1 MYIWQPVTIM
11 ILQQNY
17 IQTVVSLPVMNVLEK
32 MQRLYLICF
41 PDIPSRR
48 TLEPSDRGTNLDEKP
63 FPAADRTGSRT
74 CKTGYIRRRSTAKM
88 NSLCDPAIIAALY
101 YASSCGVQIE
111 SAGSGYLL
119 SENREYQVSV
129 KISTCVRSLENFWNT
144 AVFSISK
151 MVELMKSI
159 WEALTGCHEIL
170 TAVWKLYFR

>member
-1 MYIWQPVTIM
+1 M

-17 IQTVVSLPVMNVLEK
+17 IQTVVFLPVMNVLEK

-41 PDIPSRR
+41 PDIRSRR
-48 TLEPSDRGTNLDEKP
+48 NGIVWSLHQSGW
-63 FPAADRTGSRT
+63 
-74 CKTGYIRRRSTAKM
+74 KTVSCSWSIGKQNMQNRVNQRRSRRRWILCVILQ
-88 NSLCDPAIIAALY
+88 SLRHSIMHLPVEYRSICLFGVSAAWEP
-101 YASSCGVQIE
+101 V
-111 SAGSGYLL
+111 
-119 SENREYQVSV
+119 YQVSV

-151 MVELMKSI
+151 IMELMKSI